1 MTSGTAFAARAALSA
16 IGLFALAGL
25 FVPARHAHAG
35 EPLPPDSDLVV
46 SARAISMELAG
57 ALKARLEAAL
67 KEGGPQTALG
77 VCKTAAPEIATQV
90 SERFGGTVGRTAL
103 KVRNPKNAPDAFET
117 DVLQRFVDEASKGAD
132 VSKVEHAEIIET
144 GGERTFRYMKAIP
157 MAAQPCAV
165 CHGQAVAPDLMQ
177 SIRDLY
183 PDDRATG
190 FSPGDV
196 RGAFT
201 LLKPLP

>member
-16 IGLFALAGL
+16 IVLALAVL
-25 FVPARHAHAG
+25 FVSAGHAHA
-35 EPLPPDSDLVV
+35 ESLPPDSDLVV
-46 SARAISMELAG
+46 SARAISMELG
-57 ALKARLEAAL
+57 GTLKARLEAAL
-67 KEGGPQTALG
+67 KEGGPQAALG
-77 VCKTAAPEIATQV
+77 VCKTAAPEIAAQV

-117 DVLQRFVDEASKGAD
+117 DVLKRFVEEASAGAD
-132 VSKVEHAEIIET
+132 VTKLEHAEIFEAD
-144 GGERTFRYMKAIP
+144 GVRTFRYMKAIP
-157 MAAQPCAV
+157 MAAAPCAV

-183 PDDRATG
+183 PEDQATG
-190 FSPGDV
+190 FSPGDI

-201 LLKPLP
+201 ILKPLP